1 MQNLMIGSSGSG
13 KGYESCVFQIL
24 PALQSG
30 RLVITNMPLDIDRW
44 AAIDMRFR
52 DLIQVRKSAQPIR
65 GTWEPTREDGA
76 FNLWE
81 DGRVLMPPPTARPF
95 AGVWDYYTDWKH
107 PETGQG
113 PLFIVDEAQNCIPA
127 GKTDVQVEEW
137 SALHRHFNVD
147 IIWVTQSYGKLSK
160 AVRDNIQLVYRLR
173 KKTAWGQPDRY
184 IRKVQDGIRGEVM
197 TTEERRYE
205 KKYFGLWRSH
215 TQGLAAEE
223 FSGSDIKPFYHHW
236 TFRGAATCFFLF
248 VAIIMYQVMFMDSP
262 IPTAQKPGQ
271 IATRTVRVEPPPAA
285 QTVETV
291 EQEEPEVSR
300 VHHPYI
306 NNTLHLQGII
316 RTDDRL
322 LGMIAVAQNGQPV
335 SVVSFDDMRSAGY
348 RIQYHSDQVVSL
360 TYSNQDLGFVTMDLP
375 KVSMTPANL

>member
-13 KGYESCVFQIL
+13 KGYESCVYQIL

-30 RLVITNMPLDIDRW
+30 RLVITNIPLDIDRW

-215 TQGLAAEE
+215 TQGAAAEE
-223 FSGSDIKPFYHHW
+223 FAGADIRSFYSHW
-236 TFRGAATCFFLF
+236 TFRGAWTCLFIFAALVGYQFFKSDDT
-248 VAIIMYQVMFMDSP
+248 APSSTNPAP
-262 IPTAQKPGQ
+262 IQARIT
-271 IATRTVRVEPPPAA
+271 TVEHPSMVET
-285 QTVETV
+285 QTVVNEDQSEV
-291 EQEEPEVSR
+291 ERPY
-300 VHHPYI
+300 HPYV
-306 NNTLHLQGII
+306 NHSLHLQGLI

-335 SVVSFDDMRSAGY
+335 SVVSFDDLRSAGY